1 MKFMWVL
8 ITNASKLQYEI
19 QQNVES
25 LTRTGR
31 RLSRIKGKL
40 GVHGFPCLWLSLI
53 GQGKGKGKF
62 RRITGRD
69 GPEGE

>member
-1 MKFMWVL
+1 MWML

-31 RLSRIKGKL
+31 RLSRNKGNL
-40 GVHGFPCLWLSLI
+40 GVHGFLCFWLSLI

-62 RRITGRD
+62 RRITGHD